1 MNETLLL
8 MQMIKNGDLNSSDII
23 VHSYFYDIL
32 EKISYN
38 HNPVF
43 SAETWDAI
51 NQIASSL
58 NVGDYSN
65 QRIIILDINENVW
78 HKENNYYQI
87 HWRPIILSNFQK
99 EQNESEMYEDWR
111 QIFTCDISYV
121 NPFLPQG
128 DQNIDYAYG
137 ILQGQC
143 SFFYHQEERGIADDG
158 YNRVN
163 INTDFGIQNIVVLQ
177 HIEPPE

>member
-32 EKISYN
+32 ENISYN

-65 QRIIILDINENVW
+65 QKIIILDVNEN
-78 HKENNYYQI
+78 I
-87 HWRPIILSNFQK
+87 
-99 EQNESEMYEDWR
+99 
-111 QIFTCDISYV
+111 
-121 NPFLPQG
+121 
-128 DQNIDYAYG
+128 
-137 ILQGQC
+137 
-143 SFFYHQEERGIADDG
+143 
-158 YNRVN
+158 
-163 INTDFGIQNIVVLQ
+163 
-177 HIEPPE
+177 